1 MTKILVTTDLS
12 NNSKAGVKFAIQ
24 LASQNKSSLIFFQ
37 VIDLQRPTRWNDTQY
52 EQFVKTEINDAKI
65 KLTGFVRDVYKQVGV
80 RPGKYEC
87 VAQVGS
93 PVGETIISYAKK
105 IKAGFICIATR
116 GAGRLR
122 RIFGTHTSSVLTH
135 SPIPV
140 FAIPKNYRKAS
151 ISHLLYSTDLN
162 NLKMELK
169 TIKKFADPIKAKIS
183 ILHYDYLYQVNET
196 QDKLAKI
203 AQNHEGPGIKFYFQK
218 LNIED
223 TLDEHLKKAVRRF
236 KPSVVVLFTN
246 QNRDWYER
254 LFLSSKSAEI
264 SFDTTK
270 PLLIFPK

>member
-12 NNSKAGVKFAIQ
+12 ANSKAGMKFAIQ
-24 LASQNKSSLIFFQ
+24 LASQNKSSLIFFH
-37 VIDLQRPTRWNDTQY
+37 VIELQRPTRWNTSQY
-52 EQFVKTEINDAKI
+52 EQFERSEVEAAKA
-65 KLTGFVRDVYKQVGV
+65 KLTRFVKDVYKQIGV
-80 RPGKYEC
+80 RPGKYDC

-93 PVGETIISYAKK
+93 PVGELIIAYAKK
-105 IKAGFICIATR
+105 IKADFICIGTQ

-140 FAIPKNYRKAS
+140 FAVPKNYRKAS

-162 NLKMELK
+162 NLRTELK
-169 TIKKFADPIKAKIS
+169 TIKKFAGTIKAKIS
-183 ILHYDYLYQVNET
+183 VLHYDYLYQVNET
-196 QDKLAKI
+196 QDKLKKI
-203 AQNHEGPGIKFYFQK
+203 ARAHESPGIKFYFQK

-223 TLDEHLKKAVRRF
+223 TLDEHLKKAASRF

-254 LFLSSKSAEI
+254 LFLSSKSAEV